1 MALKLATGAGKTMA
15 MAMLIAWQT
24 INAVRRRRSSRFARG
39 FLIVTPGLTIKDRL
53 RVLKPNDPD
62 SYYRSRE
69 LVPGDLLPDLDRAK
83 IVITNYHAFRR
94 RERVE
99 IARGGRPL
107 LQGRSEKFH
116 RALFEAFRDSRNQWL
131 TMDSRVPTRV
141 FQRLPRAEVPRSTP
155 GNPRARC

>member
-24 INAVRRRRSSRFARG
+24 INAVRRRQSSRFAQG

-116 RALFEAFRDSRNQWL
+116 RALFEAFRASRNQWL
-131 TMDSRVPTRV
+131 TMDSRVADKG
-141 FQRLPRAEVPRSTP
+141 FSETP
-155 GNPRARC
+155 